1 MNLQGETVEALN
13 TTSLGRLLRRT
24 ARPAVHLVR
33 RVLHRG
39 VPPQLQRTRL
49 NCNGQRTAI
58 LHRRTFA
65 DYSVIRQCFEDRQ
78 YDLPRCGHCSMIDNL
93 YEQILASGR
102 QPLIVD
108 CGANIGASVLW
119 FASRYPRAHVL
130 AVEPAADNFELL
142 RQNCAQLDVDLRLA
156 GVASEDGFASLIDV
170 GEGSLAYRTT
180 PAGPESGLPTFS
192 LPTLLKSKSPST
204 YTPFLL
210 KLDIEGAEKPLF
222 DGDCSTIANFPIIIM
237 EPHDWF
243 LPGQGTS
250 LGFFRFHAQ
259 AGREL
264 LIQHENIVSI
274 DCRAAAGVTDR
285 VANT

>member
-1 MNLQGETVEALN
+1 MNLQAETVETLN
-13 TTSLGRLLRRT
+13 TTSLGRLIRRT
-24 ARPAVHLVR
+24 ARPVVHFVR
-33 RVLHRG
+33 RILHPG
-39 VPPQLQRTRL
+39 VPPQLQLTRL

-78 YDLPRCGHCSMIDNL
+78 YDLPQSAHCAMIDNL

-102 QPLIVD
+102 QPLILD
-108 CGANIGASVLW
+108 CGSNIGASVLW
-119 FASRYPRAHVL
+119 FALRYPRAHVL
-130 AVEPAADNFELL
+130 AVEPAPDNFELL
-142 RQNCAQLDVDLRLA
+142 RQNCAHLDADLRQA
-156 GVASEDGFASLIDV
+156 AIAAQDGFAHLTDP
-170 GEGSLAYRTT
+170 GEGSLAYRTI
-180 PAGPESGLPTFS
+180 PAGPESDLPTFS
-192 LPTLLKSKSPST
+192 LRTLLESKPSSA

-222 DGDCSTIANFPIIIM
+222 DGDCSSIAQFPIIIM

-243 LPGQGTS
+243 LPGQATS
-250 LGFFRFHAQ
+250 LGFFRFHAS

-274 DCRAAAGVTDR
+274 DCRAAGAS
-285 VANT
+285 A